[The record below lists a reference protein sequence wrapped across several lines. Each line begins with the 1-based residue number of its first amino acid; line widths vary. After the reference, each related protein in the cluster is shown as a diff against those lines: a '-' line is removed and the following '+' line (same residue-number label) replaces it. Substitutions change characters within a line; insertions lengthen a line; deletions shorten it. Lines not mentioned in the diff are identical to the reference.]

1 LIKGSKLP
9 EKEVDE
15 KLTAGATGILKAVS
29 IQEKDGKIIFAVRKG
44 GQAKI
49 YNHFM
54 SYHVNRMT
62 FEGKPKHKE
71 DPELQE
77 LKETPAISEKSKKI
91 AEE

>member
-1 LIKGSKLP
+1 
-9 EKEVDE
+9 
-15 KLTAGATGILKAVS
+15 
-29 IQEKDGKIIFAVRKG
+29 
-44 GQAKI
+44 
-49 YNHFM
+49 
-54 SYHVNRMT
+54 MT